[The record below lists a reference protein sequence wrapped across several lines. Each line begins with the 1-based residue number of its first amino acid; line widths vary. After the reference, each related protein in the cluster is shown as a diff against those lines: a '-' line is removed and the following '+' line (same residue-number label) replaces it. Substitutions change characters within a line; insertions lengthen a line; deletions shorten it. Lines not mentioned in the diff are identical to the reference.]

1 MMLGAQEQMV
11 AIKTKRERLKDN
23 EVGADSLRSCLKQW
37 FVHCGDRLI
46 DRLLS
51 IVSSELPAR
60 GMPTPSQLVAIA
72 PYSLVKFVANV
83 DPSLHPRHAR
93 LATAILAEHGVKK
106 VFDGG
111 RGLELECMLL
121 SRLILGVLRKY
132 RDMVKY
138 EDKRASV
145 LKKSSQEE
153 RQKLEQVFSMIILPN
168 SEGPQLSPC
177 TEIVTF
183 SAGSVAARPP
193 PSARD
198 ELGDLALELGSFS
211 AGAVWGAGCCQGY
224 VRPFRNKSV

>member
-1 MMLGAQEQMV
+1 MLGAHEQMV
-11 AIKTKRERLKDN
+11 AIKTKRERLKDSD
-23 EVGADSLRSCLKQW
+23 VGAESLRTCLKQW

-51 IVSSELPAR
+51 VVSSEWPAR
-60 GMPTPSQLVAIA
+60 GMPTPSQLVALA
-72 PYSLVKFVANV
+72 PFSLVKLVASV

-93 LATAILAEHGVKK
+93 LVTAILAEHGVKK

-153 RQKLEQVFSMIILPN
+153 RQKLEQVLSMIILPN
-168 SEGPQLSPC
+168 SEGPQLSHC
-177 TEIVTF
+177 TDLVSFTGDAVEVRT
-183 SAGSVAARPP
+183 PP
-193 PSARD
+193 TRVVRD
-198 ELGDLALELGSFS
+198 ELRDLALELGSFS
-211 AGAVWGAGCCQGY
+211 AGAVGCGMLSGVCATIL
-224 VRPFRNKSV
+224 K

>member
-138 EDKRASV
+138 EDKRSSV
-145 LKKSSQEE
+145 MKKSSQEE
-153 RQKLEQVFSMIILPN
+153 RQKLEQVLSMIILPS
-168 SEGPQLSPC
+168 SEGPQLSQC
-177 TEIVTF
+177 TDMVSF
-183 SAGSVAARPP
+183 SGVVQPP
-193 PSARD
+193 RSARVVD
-198 ELGDLALELGSFS
+198 ELGDLALELGSFP
-211 AGAVWGAGCCQGY
+211 AGV
-224 VRPFRNKSV
+224 VRYGMLSWVCATLSK